1 MKIKIIKKLHQIMM
15 EIAKVDEDGLNR
27 IATELL
33 EIEKKLM
40 VHQNNRK
47 DVDINTCKK
56 FN

>member
-1 MKIKIIKKLHQIMM
+1 MKIKIIKKLHQIIM
-15 EIAKVDEDGLNR
+15 EIAKVDEDGLNK

-40 VHQNNRK
+40 VHQSNRK
-47 DVDINTCKK
+47 DVDINTYKK